1 MVSDGSMLSNRYLI
15 VREVGSGGMGS
26 VYEATDLRTGGT
38 VAVKTLHPHF
48 ARDAQFVSRLRRE
61 AQIAASIRTPR
72 AVKVLDLDEFE
83 GTPYLVMEYVTGEDL
98 ADKLERVG
106 RLSVDEALSVC
117 MDITRALEGAHAV
130 GVVHRDLKPQ
140 NVMITEEGEIKV
152 LDFGIARAENQ
163 PGITSTNVF
172 TGTPEY
178 CAPERLDAQGDIRS
192 DIYSVGVI
200 LYELVSGQRPFTG
213 PTAFSV
219 LRQHE
224 IAPVPQLPP
233 DVPPAVQAIVEKA
246 LAKKPAERFQ
256 TPAELMLALR
266 AAREPAGRA
275 VAPPRPEPAPVL
287 PTVVGP
293 VVPPVV
299 AGNGPELVAAR
310 PGVKTV
316 ERVPGMVGPT
326 PGGAAGGGRRSLL
339 IAGGGLLAV
348 ALVGGGLFAFR
359 GGGGA
364 SKPPPTEATGT
375 RLTTGGSDVTPTAPP
390 SVSPTA
396 TTARTPS
403 PTPSPT
409 PTPSAPPLIAPG
421 ERRTVNLTQEGMLT
435 LTTEKCPGAPGPTRV
450 PLALTITTIERDAR
464 VAGRITVSYVRRLGS
479 VAGVTCTQPYEP
491 DAFGNLIT
499 LETQQQAETENRI
512 YRANPTDGTGLSVS
526 GTPNLYGKEIA
537 GTWIFDGVEFIGS
550 QMALVQRLPDETVLH
565 RIKLLPQGQ

>member
-83 GTPYLVMEYVTGEDL
+83 GTPFLVMEYVTGEDL
-98 ADKLERVG
+98 ADKLERMG

-140 NVMITEEGEIKV
+140 NVMITDEGEIKV

-233 DVPPAVQAIVEKA
+233 GVPPSVQAIVEKA
-246 LAKKPAERFQ
+246 LAKKPADRFQ
-256 TPAELMLALR
+256 TPAELMAALR
-266 AAREPAGRA
+266 AAREP
-275 VAPPRPEPAPVL
+275 VARMAMPPRPEPPIL

-293 VVPPVV
+293 VPLPPV
-299 AGNGPELVAAR
+299 AGNGSDPGAVR

-316 ERVPGMVGPT
+316 ERTPGMVGPT
-326 PGGAAGGGRRSLL
+326 PGTATGGSRRPLL
-339 IAGGGLLAV
+339 IAGGGLLAA

-359 GGGGA
+359 SAGGGTDR
-364 SKPPPTEATGT
+364 PPTPTPSTQVMIGN
-375 RLTTGGSDVTPTAPP
+375 DTPTPPP
-390 SVSPTA
+390 SVSPTSGPTRTA
-396 TTARTPS
+396 T
-403 PTPSPT
+403 PTPTRT
-409 PTPSAPPLIAPG
+409 PTPSVPALIAPG
-421 ERRTVNLTQEGMLT
+421 EKRTLNLKQEGELT
-435 LTTEKCPGAPGPTRV
+435 LTTDKCPGATGPTRV
-450 PLALTITTIERDAR
+450 ALGLTVTTIERDPRIAD
-464 VAGRITVSYVRRLGS
+464 RITVSYVRRIGS
-479 VAGVTCTQPYEP
+479 VQGVACTQPYEP

-499 LETQQQAETENRI
+499 LETQQVVGNENRL
-512 YRANPTDGTGLSVS
+512 YRANPTDGTGLSVT
-526 GTPNLYGKEIA
+526 GTPNLYGRELP
-537 GTWIFDGVEFIGS
+537 GTWIFDGVEFSGS
-550 QMALVQRLPDETVLH
+550 QMTLVQRLPDETVIH
-565 RIKLLPQGQ
+565 RIRLLPEGP